1 MSTVAEIKAAI
12 EQLSLKERAELEAML
27 HPDWDQPLP
36 QNATPPGV
44 HDKLAEAAQGRF
56 QPGNRSNIPKILARL
71 K

>member
-12 EQLSLKERAELEAML
+12 DQLTTQERAELEAML

-36 QNATPPGV
+36 HNATPPDV
-44 HDKLAEAAQGRF
+44 RKKLAEASQGRF
-56 QPGNRSNIPKILARL
+56 EPGNRSNISKILSSL